1 VTSQRPGESAGIVCA
16 AKPGVDQESIREHLA
31 NRHIVCAVRGGRI
44 RFAPH
49 LFNTLDEVEQVI
61 ATLP

>member
-1 VTSQRPGESAGIVCA
+1 VCA
-16 AKPGVDQESIREHLA
+16 VKPGVDPEAIHEHLA
-31 NRHIVCAVRGGRI
+31 SRRIVCAVRGGRI